1 MTMTDNQHKADL
13 DRISQQNSFT
23 DFARSLEERPR
34 GSGLFSDLLVNP
46 MRSVVEATPYGKA
59 MHGRTSFENYDLNQM
74 LDLVEQ
80 TNPEDLESSGKALWD
95 ARDAIKAA
103 ATELS
108 GHIENVH
115 WVGESGDAFRTWG
128 RSLVISTH
136 ALSDFAGG
144 AGDQVTAAAV
154 GLASVRKA
162 MPPRDQRTDRLSP
175 EDFPKAE
182 QVSSNDVYTAAVQVE
197 KHRQEAINQMN
208 RLSSYYSVSTEQL
221 KDWQSRAP
229 EFKDMPDVGVPS
241 PAPVAS
247 HPSGHSAPSV
257 TARTGPHTVADHHT
271 PSAPADHAVGHGSV
285 DTTAPIPRV
294 PGSTSHPDVPVETNT
309 GTNIDSVATL
319 PPPSATPVTDRT
331 PPVTGTSG
339 GGPVSTFGP
348 GYGSPLPH
356 GMPGKG
362 MGGAGGT
369 RTPASAQGRGPMN
382 QMGRAASTG
391 QPTAKGPTSGG
402 RPSWPGGGVTGGTPR
417 VGGPAM
423 PRADLGPT
431 TGAGRANGVVGGQ
444 PTSAAGT
451 PAKGGAMFSRGT
463 VVGAEGTA
471 NSRASAGRPGQ
482 RGVFGVPESAGRP
495 TANTTGSRGGT
506 AGSEAITGRPA
517 ARNSAVRAEWN
528 GMTRG
533 GVGLV
538 RGPGNRGKPEDR
550 RDTERSQRPDYLVED
565 EETHLSTKPRRDV
578 PPVVN

>member
-1 MTMTDNQHKADL
+1 MADNQHKADL

-23 DFARSLEERPR
+23 DFARGLEERPR
-34 GSGLFSDLLVNP
+34 GSGLFSDLLVSP
-46 MRSVVEATPYGKA
+46 MRSAVEATPYGKA

-80 TNPEDLESSGKALWD
+80 TKPEDLESSGKALWE

-128 RSLVISTH
+128 RSLVMNTH

-162 MPPRDQRTDRLSP
+162 MPPRDRRTDRQSP
-175 EDFPKAE
+175 GDFPKAE
-182 QVSSNDVYTAAVQVE
+182 QVGSNDAYTAAVQAE

-221 KDWQSRAP
+221 KDWQSKAP
-229 EFKDMPDVGVPS
+229 EFKDMPDVGIPPPT
-241 PAPVAS
+241 PAAS
-247 HPSGHSAPSV
+247 HPSGHSAPGV
-257 TARTGPHTVADHHT
+257 ATGTGPHVVPGHHA
-271 PSAPADHAVGHGSV
+271 PSAPVDHAVGHGPV
-285 DTTAPIPRV
+285 DTTAPTPHV
-294 PGSTSHPDVPVETNT
+294 PGSTSHPDVPVGTNT
-309 GTNIDSVATL
+309 RTNIDSVGTL
-319 PPPSATPVTDRT
+319 PPPSTTPVTDRT
-331 PPVTGTSG
+331 LPVTGTSG
-339 GGPVSTFGP
+339 GGPVSTFGS
-348 GYGSPLPH
+348 GYGTPLPN

-362 MGGAGGT
+362 VGGAGGI

-382 QMGRAASTG
+382 QTGRAVSTG
-391 QPTAKGPTSGG
+391 QPIAKGPTSGG
-402 RPSWPGGGVTGGTPR
+402 KPSWPGGGVTGGTPR
-417 VGGPAM
+417 VGGPAA
-423 PRADLGPT
+423 PRADIGPT
-431 TGAGRANGVVGGQ
+431 TGAGRANGVVGGR

-451 PAKGGAMFSRGT
+451 PAKGGARIPRGT
-463 VVGAEGTA
+463 VVGAEGAA
-471 NSRASAGRPGQ
+471 NSRTVAGRPGQ
-482 RGVFGVPESAGRP
+482 RGAFGVPEPTGRP
-495 TANTTGSRGGT
+495 TASTANSRGGV
-506 AGSEAITGRPA
+506 AGPEAVTGRPA
-517 ARNSAVRAEWN
+517 ARNSAVRAERN

-538 RGPGNRGKPEDR
+538 RGPGNQGKPGDR
-550 RDTERSQRPDYLVED
+550 RGTERSKRPDYLVED
-565 EETHLSTKPRRDV
+565 EETHLPIKPRRDV